1 MQATIDITQHQLF
14 KQAKSGGSIR
24 LNPGLLPSSSA
35 AAADA
40 ADPDSLEYQQ
50 HKQQRRSERKEK
62 VAGAETDCAMASK
75 ANNAAR

>member
-35 AAADA
+35 AA